1 MTTTSG
7 ADSSSAV
14 LSPPLPQ
21 VPVRLDSKGR
31 VRASKE
37 QREVILG
44 EFERSG
50 VSAAR
55 FARRSGM
62 KYSTLAGWLQRYRRA
77 GRKRRSAPVRLLE
90 ALVEAPA
97 PAVGEAEATVL
108 VVELPGGARLPIRR
122 ADQVVLAVDLLRAL
136 AKPC

>member
-14 LSPPLPQ
+14 LAPPIPQ
-21 VPVRLDSKGR
+21 VPVSLDSQGR

-37 QREVILG
+37 QREVNLG

-97 PAVGEAEATVL
+97 PAEATGL